1 MQSGVGIDD
10 GLRLAPGD
18 QRTLVQEAARLG
30 YDSIWRPASA
40 AGRSAF
46 HSCVQWWQASTE
58 VVADGLRMG
67 ISVVPFPAWRIT
79 TLAAEAATVSELT
92 NGRFVLGIG
101 LGGYASSG
109 FRRQLGLDDLPPVS
123 FTRDFTRAL
132 RALLRGETVDADGV
146 GVSLH
151 GVKLGLSAPTVPV
164 YLGALGPQMLRV
176 AGQVS
181 DGVLPNWSSPE
192 EIARMREHVAADIPI
207 AHYIRVCIDEDA
219 DAARRAFASN
229 MLGYALARPGQRK
242 DQGYRAHFA
251 RMGFDEVLTDLE
263 ARREAGAPD
272 AELVDRIPAD
282 LLLKVGYFGKP
293 SGAPAAL
300 RRLSHG
306 HDEAMVRLIA
316 TRPGDLSGCL
326 AAVRACEPTGWAR

>member
-10 GLRLAPGD
+10 GLRLAPAD

-58 VVADGLRMG
+58 VVPDGLRMG

-79 TLAAEAATVSELT
+79 TLAAEAASVGELT

-132 RALLRGETVDADGV
+132 RALAARRDGRHRWGRGQPARCEARACGADG
-146 GVSLH
+146 
-151 GVKLGLSAPTVPV
+151 ARVP
-164 YLGALGPQMLRV
+164 GR
-176 AGQVS
+176 AGS
-181 DGVLPNWSSPE
+181 
-192 EIARMREHVAADIPI
+192 
-207 AHYIRVCIDEDA
+207 A
-219 DAARRAFASN
+219 DAARGRAG
-229 MLGYALARPGQRK
+229 L
-242 DQGYRAHFA
+242 
-251 RMGFDEVLTDLE
+251 
-263 ARREAGAPD
+263 
-272 AELVDRIPAD
+272 
-282 LLLKVGYFGKP
+282 
-293 SGAPAAL
+293 
-300 RRLSHG
+300 
-306 HDEAMVRLIA
+306 
-316 TRPGDLSGCL
+316 
-326 AAVRACEPTGWAR
+326 